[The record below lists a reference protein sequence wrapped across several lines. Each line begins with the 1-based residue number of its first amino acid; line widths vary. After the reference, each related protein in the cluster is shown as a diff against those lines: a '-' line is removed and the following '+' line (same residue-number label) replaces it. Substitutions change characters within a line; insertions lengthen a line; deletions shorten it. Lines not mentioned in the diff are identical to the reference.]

1 MKVRCQSVIL
11 PNMLMYVMRGQTK
24 VRKFAMK
31 LLKRKNK
38 QSPFRLPSTAEFSR
52 FETRKIGGPNKNDFR
67 VQLIG
72 SLTCRWNRHA
82 ADVFS
87 HVYLEQN
94 GPKFKRENLAAC
106 FMTHLRTLKNQY
118 ERIQAGSTRTQVDI
132 DRGKTNARRTR
143 KQGVSKLHIKYQLP
157 R

>member
-1 MKVRCQSVIL
+1 MCTREQAE
-11 PNMLMYVMRGQTK
+11 

-31 LLKRKNK
+31 LLNRKNK
-38 QSPFRLPSTAEFSR
+38 LSPFRLPSTSEFTR
-52 FETRKIGGPNKNDFR
+52 FETRKIGGPSKNDFR

-82 ADVFS
+82 AEVFS
-87 HVYLEQN
+87 HVYVKWN
-94 GPKFKRENLAAC
+94 GQKFKPENLAAC

-118 ERIQAGSTRTQVDI
+118 DRIQAGPSNTQADI
-132 DRGKTNARRTR
+132 DRCKISARRTR
-143 KQGVSKLHIKYQLP
+143 RQGVSKLHIKYRVL